1 MEPHAVGVTILV
13 SLVSFCSSHSCH
25 RCHLR
30 LESSVAAEPRWAI
43 GRFYPSVAASEA
55 IREIAWESD
64 RRFAGRAIEVRH
76 RLRAACEGSFANARV
91 RIEQKRFRFLYS
103 DSREVI
109 DETYPRGFLE
119 HLAKVIAVLLIT
131 PCDAV
136 RLTNPCGSP
145 HHAILSLRTL
155 SATVVPMKS
164 PH

>member
-1 MEPHAVGVTILV
+1 MREICTSGLRRGRERGGHWLCLISCLPLYST
-13 SLVSFCSSHSCH
+13 SSHSCH

-43 GRFYPSVAASEA
+43 GRFYLSVAVSEA

-64 RRFAGRAIEVRH
+64 RRFAGTREIEVRH
-76 RLRAACEGSFANARV
+76 RVKAAGESSFANARV
-91 RIEQKRFRFLYS
+91 RIEQKRLRFLYS
-103 DSREVI
+103 GSREVV

-136 RLTNPCGSP
+136 RLTTFAG
-145 HHAILSLRTL
+145 RT
-155 SATVVPMKS
+155 TTRF
-164 PH
+164 

>member
-91 RIEQKRFRFLYS
+91 RIEQKRLRFLYS
-103 DSREVI
+103 GSR
-109 DETYPRGFLE
+109 
-119 HLAKVIAVLLIT
+119 
-131 PCDAV
+131 
-136 RLTNPCGSP
+136 
-145 HHAILSLRTL
+145 
-155 SATVVPMKS
+155 
-164 PH
+164 